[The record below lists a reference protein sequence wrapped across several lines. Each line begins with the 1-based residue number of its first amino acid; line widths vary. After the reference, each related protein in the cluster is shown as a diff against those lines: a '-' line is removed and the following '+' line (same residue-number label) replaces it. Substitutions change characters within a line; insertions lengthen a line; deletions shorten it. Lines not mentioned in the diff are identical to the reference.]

1 MEFNGTPRSDAF
13 TQGCRD
19 VIRSLTFEA
28 ILACTVYGAPMLF
41 MIGPA
46 AIVVNQPVIII
57 VLHSVLGF
65 GMGWTIHRM
74 GHRLLSVLPKD
85 PKTIYLSPSLR
96 LPTKLTLSQF
106 IWMLEILVAA
116 GVCCGIAGKRL
127 MGTDDS
133 MAGLLLCGLGF
144 LFYFVPVYLTKLW
157 RERYYPALS
166 LFGPSEAMINKSF
179 PSLRSLLP

>member
-1 MEFNGTPRSDAF
+1 MEYNGTPRTDAF

-19 VIRSLTFEA
+19 VIRSLTYEA

-46 AIVVNQPVIII
+46 AIVVNHPLSII
-57 VLHSVLGF
+57 VLHSLLGF

-74 GHRLLSVLPKD
+74 GHRLLSVLPMD
-85 PKTIYLSPSLR
+85 RKTIHLSPSLC
-96 LPTKLTLSQF
+96 LPMKLTFTQF
-106 IWMLEILVAA
+106 VWMLEFLVAA
-116 GVCCGIAGKRL
+116 GVCFGIAGKRL
-127 MGTDDS
+127 IGTDLFT
-133 MAGLLLCGLGF
+133 GLVLCGLG
-144 LFYFVPVYLTKLW
+144 LVLYFIPVYFSKLW

-166 LFGPSEAMINKSF
+166 LFGPTEAAINKSL